1 MSPTYGS
8 DTISNIILFILAALV
23 ILIVAWC
30 IFSFVRAIF
39 FFIFSQ
45 WKEEK
50 IKKAWNSIRY
60 MIIWIFLTAALLFVF
75 PLIFRRIGISD
86 YDKYTTKNIFAK
98 AGTILSSLF
107 EIKDIIKD
115 SQEMN
120 NYNSQLYFDGGT
132 NTNNNIFYDDYA
144 L

>member
-1 MSPTYGS
+1 MSPTYGQ

-23 ILIVAWC
+23 ILIVAGC

-60 MIIWIFLTAALLFVF
+60 MIIWIFLTAALLFLF
-75 PLIFRRIGISD
+75 PLIFKRIWIAD
-86 YDKYTTKNIFAK
+86 YDKYTAKNIFAK
-98 AGTILSSLF
+98 AWTILSSLF
-107 EIKDIIKD
+107 ELKDVIKD

-120 NYNSQLYFDGGT
+120 KYNWQLYYDT
-132 NTNNNIFYDDYA
+132 NTKIFDDEYA

>member
-1 MSPTYGS
+1 MTGASGP
-8 DTISNIILFILAALV
+8 DTVADIILFVLAAMV
-23 ILIVAWC
+23 ILIAAWC

-45 WKEEK
+45 GKDEK

-60 MIIWIFLTAALLFVF
+60 MIIWIFLTVILLFVF
-75 PLIFRRIGISD
+75 PLIFRWVGLEN
-86 YDKYTTKNIFAK
+86 YGKYTAKNIFNK
-98 AGTILSSLF
+98 AWDILRGAFKLKDV
-107 EIKDIIKD
+107 IKE

-120 NYNSQLYFDGGT
+120 KYNEQLYYEVD
-132 NTNNNIFYDDYA
+132 NLKLDDDYT

>member
-1 MSPTYGS
+1 MMTWASSP
-8 DTISNIILFILAALV
+8 DTVADIILFILAAMV
-23 ILIVAWC
+23 ILIAAWC

-45 WKEEK
+45 GKDEK

-60 MIIWIFLTAALLFVF
+60 MIIGIFLTVILLFLF
-75 PLIFRRIGISD
+75 PLIFKWVWLENYS
-86 YDKYTTKNIFAK
+86 KYTAKNIFAK
-98 AGTILSSLF
+98 AWDILKGAFKL
-107 EIKDIIKD
+107 KDVIRE

-120 NYNSQLYFDGGT
+120 KYNEQLYYEVD
-132 NTNNNIFYDDYA
+132 NLKVDDDYT

>member
-1 MSPTYGS
+1 MTGASGP
-8 DTISNIILFILAALV
+8 DTVADIILFVLAAMV
-23 ILIVAWC
+23 ILIAAWC

-45 WKEEK
+45 GKDEK

-60 MIIWIFLTAALLFVF
+60 MIIWIFLTVILLFVF
-75 PLIFRRIGISD
+75 PLIFKWVGLEN
-86 YDKYTTKNIFAK
+86 YGKYTAKNIFNK
-98 AGTILSSLF
+98 AWDILRGAFKLKDV
-107 EIKDIIKD
+107 IKE

-120 NYNSQLYFDGGT
+120 KYNEQLYYEVD
-132 NTNNNIFYDDYA
+132 NLKLDDDYT

>member
-1 MSPTYGS
+1 MSPAYGQ

-23 ILIVAWC
+23 ILIVAGC

-60 MIIWIFLTAALLFVF
+60 MIIWIFLTAALLFLF
-75 PLIFRRIGISD
+75 PLIFKRIWIAD
-86 YDKYTTKNIFAK
+86 YDKYTAKNIFAK
-98 AGTILSSLF
+98 AWTILSSLF
-107 EIKDIIKD
+107 ELKDVIKDG
-115 SQEMN
+115 QEMN
-120 NYNSQLYFDGGT
+120 KYNWQLYYDT
-132 NTNNNIFYDDYA
+132 NTTPKLFEDDYA

>member
-1 MSPTYGS
+1 MSPTYGQ
-8 DTISNIILFILAALV
+8 DTVSNIILFILAALV
-23 ILIVAWC
+23 ILIVAGC
-30 IFSFVRAIF
+30 IFSFIRAIF

-60 MIIWIFLTAALLFVF
+60 MIIWIFLTAALLFLF
-75 PLIFRRIGISD
+75 PLIFRRIWISD
-86 YDKYTTKNIFAK
+86 YEKYTAKNIFAK

-107 EIKDIIKD
+107 ELKDVIKDG
-115 SQEMN
+115 QEIN
-120 NYNSQLYFDGGT
+120 KYNWQLYYDS
-132 NTNNNIFYDDYA
+132 NTTPKLFEDDYA

>member
-1 MSPTYGS
+1 MSSTYWE
-8 DTISNIILFILAALV
+8 DTISNIILFVLAALV
-23 ILIVAWC
+23 ILIVAGC
-30 IFSFVRAIF
+30 IFSFIRAIF

-60 MIIWIFLTAALLFVF
+60 MIIWIFLTAALLFLF
-75 PLIFRRIGISD
+75 PLIFRRIWIAD
-86 YDKYTTKNIFAK
+86 YEKYTAKNIFAK
-98 AGTILSSLF
+98 AGTILSSIF
-107 EIKDIIKD
+107 EIKDVIKD

-120 NYNSQLYFDGGT
+120 KYNWQLYYD
-132 NTNNNIFYDDYA
+132 TNNLKLNDEYT